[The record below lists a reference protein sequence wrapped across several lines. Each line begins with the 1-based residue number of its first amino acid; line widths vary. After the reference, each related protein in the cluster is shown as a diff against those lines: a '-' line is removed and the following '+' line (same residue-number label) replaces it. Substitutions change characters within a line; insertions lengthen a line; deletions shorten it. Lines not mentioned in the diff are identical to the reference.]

1 MQRCRRRCR
10 NSCYRSDTDSAI
22 TRDGYAGKGMARA
35 GGIMSAHEAALSFED
50 DAVRCLDDVARFAR
64 SLARAPDEADDLVQ
78 ETYLRAFRSR
88 HTWKEGSDMR
98 RWLFTIC
105 KNVFLRVN
113 ERARDQVTLDDEPT
127 NETLAA
133 VRLHTALITSGE
145 HELFDRLSVADD
157 IAAALA
163 ELAEPFR
170 MVVVLVDREGYNYED
185 AATLL
190 DVPVGTVRSRLFRAR
205 RLLQERLVAHARDA
219 GFTSARVT
227 PSERT
232 T

>member
-1 MQRCRRRCR
+1 M
-10 NSCYRSDTDSAI
+10 SE
-22 TRDGYAGKGMARA
+22 RA
-35 GGIMSAHEAALSFED
+35 TLSFED
-50 DAVRCLDDVARFAR
+50 DALRCLDDVARFAL
-64 SLARAPDEADDLVQ
+64 SLTRAPDDADDLVQ

-88 HTWKEGSDMR
+88 HTWKDGSDMR

-113 ERARDQVTLDDEPT
+113 ERVRDQVALDDDPS

-133 VRLHTALITSGE
+133 VRLHNALVTSGE
-145 HELFDRLSVADD
+145 QELFDRLSAGDA

-170 MVVVLVDREGYNYED
+170 LVVTLVDMEGFGYED
-185 AATLL
+185 AAAVL
-190 DVPVGTVRSRLFRAR
+190 DIPVGTVRSRLFRAR

-219 GFTSARVT
+219 GFVGARAT
-227 PSERT
+227 PLVRT